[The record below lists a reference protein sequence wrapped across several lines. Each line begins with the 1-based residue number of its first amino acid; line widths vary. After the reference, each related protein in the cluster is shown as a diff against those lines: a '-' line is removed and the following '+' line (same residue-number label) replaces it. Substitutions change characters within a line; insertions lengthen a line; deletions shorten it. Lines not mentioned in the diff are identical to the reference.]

1 MRINPYL
8 IVIFTTMIMGSSG
21 VFIKYLQLPTLVL
34 TSIRMAVPAFLLYT
48 FFAARG
54 QFLIKKSSKTIILA
68 STLNAIRLF
77 FFVLSFAYTSIG
89 NAIIILYTW
98 PVFATIFEQL
108 ILKEKIKKANALLM
122 ALPFTGVIILFSQQD
137 FSLQNRDILGMSS
150 MLVAAC
156 LYAFSIILFKK
167 ESNKYS
173 EFQTVFYQNMVGG
186 IIFLPVFFFT
196 DYQLSLHQISVA
208 FIFASLLGIVAF
220 GLFFTALKQLKASTV
235 SFLTYLEV
243 VFAMLYG
250 FIFFDETITWNML
263 LGGGLIIISAV
274 LLRKD

>member
-8 IVIFTTMIMGSSG
+8 IIIFTTMIMGSSG
-21 VFIKYLQLPTLVL
+21 VFIKYLQLPTLIL
-34 TSIRMAVPAFLLYT
+34 TSIRMAVPAFLLYA
-48 FFAARG
+48 FFAVRG
-54 QFLIKKSSKTIILA
+54 QFLIKNSSKVIILA

-89 NAIIILYTW
+89 NAVIILYTW
-98 PVFATIFEQL
+98 PVFATLFERL

-122 ALPFTGVIILFSQQD
+122 GLPFAGVVILFSTQE
-137 FSLQNRDILGMSS
+137 FSLQNRDILGMAS
-150 MLVAAC
+150 MLAAAC
-156 LYAFSIILFKK
+156 IFALSIILFKK
-167 ESNKYS
+167 ESHKYS
-173 EFQTVFYQNMVGG
+173 GFQTVFYQNMVGG
-186 IIFLPVFFFT
+186 IVFLPVFFFT
-196 DYQLSLHQISVA
+196 DYQITTQQLGLA
-208 FIFASLLGIVAF
+208 FFFAALVGIVAF
-220 GLFFTALKQLKASTV
+220 SLFFTALKMLKASTV

-250 FIFFDETITWNML
+250 YIFFDETITWNML

>member
-1 MRINPYL
+1 
-8 IVIFTTMIMGSSG
+8 MIMGSSG
-21 VFIKYLQLPTLVL
+21 VFIKYLQLPTLIL
-34 TSIRMAVPAFLLYT
+34 TSIRMAVPAFLLYA

-54 QFLIKKSSKTIILA
+54 QFLIKNSSKVIILA

-89 NAIIILYTW
+89 NAVIILYTW
-98 PVFATIFEQL
+98 PVFATLFERL

-122 ALPFTGVIILFSQQD
+122 GLPFAGVVILFSTQE
-137 FSLQNRDILGMSS
+137 FSLQNRDILGMAS
-150 MLVAAC
+150 MLAAAC
-156 LYAFSIILFKK
+156 IFALSIILFKK
-167 ESNKYS
+167 ESHKYS
-173 EFQTVFYQNMVGG
+173 GFQTVFYQNMVGG
-186 IIFLPVFFFT
+186 IVFLPVLFFT
-196 DYQLSLHQISVA
+196 DYQITPQQLGIA
-208 FIFASLLGIVAF
+208 FFFAAMVGIVAF
-220 GLFFTALKQLKASTV
+220 SLFFTALKMLKASTV

-250 FIFFDETITWNML
+250 YIFFDETITWNML